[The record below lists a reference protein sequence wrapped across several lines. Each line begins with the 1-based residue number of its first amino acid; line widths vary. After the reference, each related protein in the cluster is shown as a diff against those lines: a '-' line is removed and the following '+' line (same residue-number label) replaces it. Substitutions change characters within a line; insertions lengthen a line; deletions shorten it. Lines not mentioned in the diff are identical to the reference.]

1 MSYLPRVLGEL
12 CAQIRRRRCG
22 CQAAGAVVVVVDVD
36 ATVVVVDAGVVVV
49 VDVEAAVVVVVS
61 LTPVWGMGPWSSSP
75 QAPSVSTA
83 TTADP
88 RTAQRLP
95 RRFPT
100 ALEHGGRVAQVTKP
114 RPSVDSP

>member
-1 MSYLPRVLGEL
+1 MPTDV
-12 CAQIRRRRCG
+12 
-22 CQAAGAVVVVVDVD
+22 QAAGAVVVVEIDIE
-36 ATVVVVDAGVVVV
+36 AAAVVVDAGVVVV

-75 QAPSVSTA
+75 QAPSTSTA

-114 RPSVDSP
+114 RPIVDSP